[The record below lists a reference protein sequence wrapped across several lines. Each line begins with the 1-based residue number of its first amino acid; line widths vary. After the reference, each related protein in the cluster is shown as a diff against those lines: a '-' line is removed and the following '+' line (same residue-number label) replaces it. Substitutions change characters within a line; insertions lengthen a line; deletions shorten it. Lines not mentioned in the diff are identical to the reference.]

1 MIARFVAKM
10 IDRELNGKPQSEEYS
25 EWDHL
30 ERFKFIDEMESSEN
44 DEKELALI
52 QSIIG
57 KHSSESKSIFF
68 IDIYIYFFFSEYIN
82 FVIYKMNKK
91 LFIY

>member
-25 EWDHL
+25 DWDHL
-30 ERFKFIDEMESSEN
+30 ERFKFIDELENSED
-44 DEKELALI
+44 DEKELELI

-57 KHSSESKSIFF
+57 KHSNESKL
-68 IDIYIYFFFSEYIN
+68 IN
-82 FVIYKMNKK
+82 N
-91 LFIY
+91 

>member
-10 IDRELNGKPQSEEYS
+10 IDREINGKSQSEEYS

-30 ERFKFIDEMESSEN
+30 ERFKFIDDLENSEV
-44 DEKELALI
+44 DDKELALI

-57 KHSSESKSIFF
+57 KHSNESKF
-68 IDIYIYFFFSEYIN
+68 
-82 FVIYKMNKK
+82 K
-91 LFIY
+91 LTN